1 MASIT
6 GINWSLVYR
15 KKIDK
20 LNKDIEKLRRENLLM
35 KRRLAKYEKNSRMVK
50 WFNDRDI
57 NENNNI
63 GTTRNRQD
71 DNVVGSSG
79 SVHTKRD

>member
-35 KRRLAKYEKNSRMVK
+35 KRRLVKYEKTMRMVYHYNRK
-50 WFNDRDI
+50 DK
-57 NENNNI
+57 NENDNI
-63 GTTRNRQD
+63 RT
-71 DNVVGSSG
+71 SG
-79 SVHTKRD
+79 NG

>member
-35 KRRLAKYEKNSRMVK
+35 KRRLAKYEKTMRMVYHYNRK
-50 WFNDRDI
+50 DK
-57 NENNNI
+57 NENDNIRTSGNGQDNNI
-63 GTTRNRQD
+63 IKLG
-71 DNVVGSSG
+71 
-79 SVHTKRD
+79 

>member
-35 KRRLAKYEKNSRMVK
+35 KRRLAKYEKTMRMVYHYNRK
-50 WFNDRDI
+50 DKIKYKIFDK
-57 NENNNI
+57 NI
-63 GTTRNRQD
+63 IE
-71 DNVVGSSG
+71 
-79 SVHTKRD
+79 KR